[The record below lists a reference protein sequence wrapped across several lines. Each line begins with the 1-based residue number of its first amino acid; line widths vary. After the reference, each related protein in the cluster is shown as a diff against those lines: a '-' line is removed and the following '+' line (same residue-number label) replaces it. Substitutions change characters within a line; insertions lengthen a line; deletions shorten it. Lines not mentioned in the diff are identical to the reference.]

1 MFAVNAQPNIVHRF
15 ASCRVIKVVCL
26 ISYSESKVLTCLV
39 WVGMALLKNKV
50 LFHRPFS
57 YDQMAGCALCQSGSR
72 ELQLWPMSISGLF
85 CVIPF
90 SMIRLY
96 ENSYSRL

>member
-15 ASCRVIKVVCL
+15 ASCRVIKVAVRL
-26 ISYSESKVLTCLV
+26 LSNSKRKMLTCLD
-39 WVGMALLKNKV
+39 WVGMALLKDKV

-57 YDQMAGCALCQSGSR
+57 YDQMACALRQSGSR